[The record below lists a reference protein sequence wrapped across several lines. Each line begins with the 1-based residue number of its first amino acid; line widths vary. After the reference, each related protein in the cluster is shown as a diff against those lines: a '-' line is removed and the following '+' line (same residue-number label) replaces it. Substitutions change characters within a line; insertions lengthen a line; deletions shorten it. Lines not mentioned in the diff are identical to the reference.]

1 MKLLTVYG
9 SPTPP
14 GKLARALGL
23 IEDAV
28 RSRCPGWTVDRL
40 SPAPTADPVVA
51 LWGDDAV
58 ERVQAADAVV
68 LASPVFRGS
77 FTGTLKLLVDALP
90 NEALRSK
97 PVGILTVAAA
107 PHHFLS
113 AERHLRDVL
122 AWFGALTAPNGAFFV
137 DRTFASDDVP
147 AETRAELCEFVEQIT
162 VLAERLP
169 GHHFG
174 PDPLHVRFTR
184 STALA
189 ASIPATR
196 KTT

>member
-23 IEDAV
+23 IEDDV
-28 RSRCPGWTVDRL
+28 RARCPDWTVDRL
-40 SPAPTADPVVA
+40 VPAPTADPVVA
-51 LWGDDAV
+51 LWGAAAV

-77 FTGTLKLLVDALP
+77 FTGTMKLLIDALP
-90 NEALRSK
+90 DEALRSK
-97 PVGILTVAAA
+97 PVGILTTAAA

-122 AWFGALTAPNGAFFV
+122 AWFGALTAPNSAFFV

-147 AETRAELCEFVEQIT
+147 ADARADLRAFVEQVT
-162 VLAERLP
+162 VLADCLP

-184 STALA
+184 SKAFD
-189 ASIPATR
+189 ASTLATR

>member
-1 MKLLTVYG
+1 MNLLTVYG

-14 GKLARALGL
+14 GKLARALGRV
-23 IEDAV
+23 EDDV
-28 RSRCPGWTVDRL
+28 RARQPGWAVDRL
-40 SPAPTADPVVA
+40 VPEPTADPVVA

-58 ERVQAADAVV
+58 ERVRAADAVI
-68 LASPVFRGS
+68 LASPVFCGS

-90 NEALRSK
+90 NDALRNK

-137 DRTFASDDVP
+137 DRTFASDDVAP
-147 AETRAELCEFVEQIT
+147 DALAELRELVEQVT

-184 STALA
+184 PKA
-189 ASIPATR
+189 ADASAPATR
-196 KTT
+196 KAT

>member
-23 IEDAV
+23 IEDDV
-28 RSRCPGWTVDRL
+28 RTRCPGWAVERL
-40 SPAPTADPVVA
+40 APEPTADPVVA
-51 LWGDDAV
+51 RWGADAI

-122 AWFGALTAPNGAFFV
+122 AWFGASPPPTARSSWTARSP
-137 DRTFASDDVP
+137 RTTFLCRPVPICASSSN
-147 AETRAELCEFVEQIT
+147 R
-162 VLAERLP
+162 
-169 GHHFG
+169 
-174 PDPLHVRFTR
+174 
-184 STALA
+184 
-189 ASIPATR
+189 
-196 KTT
+196 

>member
-23 IEDAV
+23 IEDDVQA
-28 RSRCPGWTVDRL
+28 RHPGWIVDRL
-40 SPAPTADPVVA
+40 APEPTADPVVA
-51 LWGDDAV
+51 HWGDDAV
-58 ERVQAADAVV
+58 DRVQEADAVV

-77 FTGTLKLLVDALP
+77 FTGTMKLLIDALP
-90 NEALRSK
+90 NEALRNK

-147 AETRAELCEFVEQIT
+147 AEARADLREFVEQVT

-184 STALA
+184 SSAPTA
-189 ASIPATR
+189 STPATR

>member
-23 IEDAV
+23 IEDDV
-28 RSRCPGWTVDRL
+28 RSRPGWTVERL
-40 SPAPTADPVVA
+40 TPVPTADPVVA

-58 ERVQAADAVV
+58 SRVEDADAVV

-77 FTGTLKLLVDALP
+77 VTGTLKLLIDALP
-90 NEALRSK
+90 NAALRSK
-97 PVGILTVAAA
+97 PVGVLTVAAA

-147 AETRAELCEFVEQIT
+147 AEARADLREFADQVT

-184 STALA
+184 PQAPD
-189 ASIPATR
+189 ASAPATR

>member
-14 GKLARALGL
+14 GKLTRALGL
-23 IEDAV
+23 IEDDV
-28 RSRCPGWTVDRL
+28 RGRHPGWIVDRL
-40 SPAPTADPVVA
+40 IPEPTADPVVA

-58 ERVQAADAVV
+58 DRVCAADAVV

-90 NEALRSK
+90 NEALRNK

-147 AETRAELCEFVEQIT
+147 ADARADLREFVEQVT

-184 STALA
+184 SSASSA
-189 ASIPATR
+189 ATPATR

>member
-1 MKLLTVYG
+1 MKLLTIYG

-14 GKLARALGL
+14 GKLARALTL
-23 IEDAV
+23 VENEV
-28 RSRCPGWTVDRL
+28 RALYPVWTVDRL
-40 SPAPTADPVVA
+40 SPEPTGNPVVGY
-51 LWGDDAV
+51 WGADAV
-58 ERVQAADAVV
+58 ERVREADAVV

-97 PVGILTVAAA
+97 PAGILTVAAA
-107 PHHFLS
+107 PQHFLS

-122 AWFGALTAPNGAFFV
+122 SWFGALTAPNSAFFV
-137 DRTFASDDVP
+137 DSTFAEDNVSDEARSDL
-147 AETRAELCEFVEQIT
+147 REFVEQVT
-162 VLAERLP
+162 ALAERLP
-169 GHHFG
+169 RHHFG

-184 STALA
+184 SRAHN
-189 ASIPATR
+189 ASTPATR